1 MARKR
6 WKLEV
11 ALTKNADRWVI
22 TVRVIFFAR

>member
-22 TVRVIFFAR
+22 TVRVTFIR